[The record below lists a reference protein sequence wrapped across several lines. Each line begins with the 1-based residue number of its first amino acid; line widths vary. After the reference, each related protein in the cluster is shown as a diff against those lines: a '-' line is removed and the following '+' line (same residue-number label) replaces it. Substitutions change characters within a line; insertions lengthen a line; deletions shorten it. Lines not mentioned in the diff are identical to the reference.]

1 MKLKLFKELSLAIDL
16 GTVNTLISYEGRILL
31 NQPSIVALC
40 TKSKQLIAV
49 GDKALLMHEKT
60 NYNVRTLK
68 PLRDGVIADFSAA
81 EMMIKSYVAQVRK
94 SIKSPFFSSF
104 TILFSVPTCITD
116 VEKRAV
122 RDSGFNAGASEVFMV
137 YEPVASAVGAG
148 LDVRSP
154 EGMMVVDIGGG
165 TTQVALI
172 SLSGIVIEKS
182 IKTAGTTFNSDILSF
197 FKKQQN
203 LLIGE
208 RTAEAVKIKLG
219 LALSESGGDKNID
232 VIGKDLL
239 FGIPKSVKIFH
250 SDVISSFDKSLVKI
264 EESILQV
271 LDNTPPELASDLHQ
285 YGIHISGGGALLK
298 GLKERLS
305 ERLGLK
311 IILVEDPLNAVIRGA
326 SIILKDRERY
336 ASLIFQ

>member
-1 MKLKLFKELSLAIDL
+1 MFRQLSLAMDL
-16 GTVNTLISYEGRILL
+16 GTANTLISYEGRILL
-31 NQPSIVALC
+31 NQPSIIALG
-40 TKSKQLIAV
+40 TVSKQLIAI
-49 GDKALLMHEKT
+49 GNEALLMHEKT
-60 NYNVRTLK
+60 NHSIKTIK

-81 EMMIKSYVAQVRK
+81 EIMIKSYVAQVRK
-94 SIKSPFFSSF
+94 SFKFPFFSSF
-104 TILFSVPTCITD
+104 TLLFSVPTSITN

-122 RDSGFNAGASEVFMV
+122 RDSGFNAGASEVLMV

-154 EGMMVVDIGGG
+154 VGMMVVDIGGG
-165 TTQVALI
+165 TTQIALI
-172 SLSGIVIEKS
+172 SLSGIVIEKC
-182 IKTAGTTFNSDILSF
+182 IKAAGNTFNSYILSF

-219 LALSESGGDKNID
+219 LASSKHGGDKEIE
-232 VIGKDLL
+232 VIGRDLL
-239 FGIPKSVKIFH
+239 FGIPKSVKISH
-250 SDVISSFDKSLVKI
+250 SDVISSVDKSLVKI